1 MSGYKP
7 GATERQDMTDGDDT
21 VQLWLVE
28 RDYNDKGLVT
38 LVYATPDGEQCL
50 QSNRSSQM
58 LTRKGV
64 TAATE
69 ADPEK
74 LQPVEDADR
83 QERYASEVQRMTEKH
98 APDDEV

>member
-1 MSGYKP
+1 MRGYKP
-7 GATERQDMTDGDDT
+7 DGGQRSHMTDGDDT

-38 LVYATPDGEQCL
+38 LVYATPDGERFQ

-58 LTRKGV
+58 LTRNGV
-64 TAATE
+64 TAATQ

-74 LQPVEDADR
+74 LEPVADADR
-83 QERYASEVQRMTEKH
+83 RERYASEAQRMAEKH